1 MGEFPGTV
9 VNIRSPFHSQMALF
23 DIANRERT
31 LAVRNPMMC
40 KENRARLFDDHVSSI
55 LSDADAC
62 RASVREERASRRA
75 DKACERESLQRER
88 DAWAEIVRNCRPCHA
103 KTSEGQKSLCA
114 RPGCEGSRHY
124 AVACPVMKAARRQ
137 RDAGRD
143 SFRGEKK
150 DGASDSTDA
159 PSDASTVQVTKLS
172 NTGLT
177 DRKLA
182 AHQSA
187 LQKLTPEQVVG
198 IKKLKPKKLKENC
211 VRLASWKRWAL
222 ISWTRSSWRRFQP
235 ESSWSPLW

>member
-1 MGEFPGTV
+1 MG
-9 VNIRSPFHSQMALF
+9 
-23 DIANRERT
+23 
-31 LAVRNPMMC
+31 
-40 KENRARLFDDHVSSI
+40 
-55 LSDADAC
+55 
-62 RASVREERASRRA
+62 
-75 DKACERESLQRER
+75 
-88 DAWAEIVRNCRPCHA
+88 
-103 KTSEGQKSLCA
+103 
-114 RPGCEGSRHY
+114 
-124 AVACPVMKAARRQ
+124 RQ

-198 IKKLKPKKLKENC
+198 IKKLTPAEEIEAKKLKENC

-222 ISWTRSSWRRFQP
+222 ISWTRSSSRRFQP
-235 ESSWSPLW
+235 ES